1 MAASFYK
8 FILLSLFGVK
18 GVYYWITSM
27 SIFQSEELKVCKI
40 SAVHMT
46 YIDLD
51 LRAAISL
58 DENSFLYKL
67 K

>member
-1 MAASFYK
+1 
-8 FILLSLFGVK
+8 
-18 GVYYWITSM
+18 M